1 MSVTLHIWVSIHH
14 LIMFFVAQVQNDD
27 ISRYFFHFFKSLVF
41 WVVKGGG
48 GGGGKG
54 QKMAQSEKKIRTLYL
69 MNCTSY
75 GCGFCYLCVNWYLQ
89 QLFFIFQNSDF
100 WVFQSSLIN
109 AKRKFWGVL
118 HLLHMCVIFL
128 TEQRLFLRT
137 RYSLVKNIKKFFF
150 KELA

>member
-48 GGGGKG
+48 GGVKGK
-54 QKMAQSEKKIRTLYL
+54 KRPKVRKKIRTLYL
-69 MNCTSY
+69 RNCTSY

-128 TEQRLFLRT
+128 TEQRLFLQT